1 MLFIAKYCPD
11 CRCCP
16 SLTRPK
22 VPVPKVVDSS
32 KSRLLYFSKAFGI
45 GSGNKFC
52 EGLTA
57 EDLLVS
63 WSSIEERLVGAA
75 LILGITFVPMFESD
89 STVSNCAHLYACRE
103 MLGNSFG

>member
-1 MLFIAKYCPD
+1 
-11 CRCCP
+11 
-16 SLTRPK
+16 
-22 VPVPKVVDSS
+22 
-32 KSRLLYFSKAFGI
+32 
-45 GSGNKFC
+45 
-52 EGLTA
+52 LTA